1 MKAAFGVG
9 FLFQNKV
16 NTLFAGWAYLCD
28 AVIGVNAYRRTYER
42 MDGRTDRCA
51 LVRKPKPSFLSM
63 RSYQHK
69 EFFGNKTHNGKRGNC
84 STNSSLIILLF
95 CLNRQVQ

>member
-42 MDGRTDRCA
+42 TDGRTDGQMRTRQETKTKFSQHA
-51 LVRKPKPSFLSM
+51 ELSA
-63 RSYQHK
+63 
-69 EFFGNKTHNGKRGNC
+69 
-84 STNSSLIILLF
+84 
-95 CLNRQVQ
+95 

>member
-28 AVIGVNAYRRTYER
+28 AVMRTGELTN
-42 MDGRTDRCA
+42 GRTDGQMRTRQETKTKFSQHA
-51 LVRKPKPSFLSM
+51 ELSA
-63 RSYQHK
+63 
-69 EFFGNKTHNGKRGNC
+69 
-84 STNSSLIILLF
+84 
-95 CLNRQVQ
+95 

>member
-42 MDGRTDRCA
+42 TDGRTDGRTDAHSSGNQNQVFSACG
-51 LVRKPKPSFLSM
+51 VISIRSFLEI
-63 RSYQHK
+63 RRITAK
-69 EFFGNKTHNGKRGNC
+69 EETAVP
-84 STNSSLIILLF
+84 TAA
-95 CLNRQVQ
+95 

>member
-28 AVIGVNAYRRTYER
+28 SVIGVNAYRRTYER
-42 MDGRTDRCA
+42 TDGRTDAHSSGNQNQVFSACGVISIR
-51 LVRKPKPSFLSM
+51 SFLEI
-63 RSYQHK
+63 RRITAKQ
-69 EFFGNKTHNGKRGNC
+69 ETAVP
-84 STNSSLIILLF
+84 TAA
-95 CLNRQVQ
+95 

>member
-28 AVIGVNAYRRTYER
+28 AVIGVSAYRRTYER
-42 MDGRTDRCA
+42 TDGQMRTRQETKTKFSQHA
-51 LVRKPKPSFLSM
+51 ELSA
-63 RSYQHK
+63 
-69 EFFGNKTHNGKRGNC
+69 
-84 STNSSLIILLF
+84 
-95 CLNRQVQ
+95 